1 MSRVTLNDFFGVSV
15 NGFWQD
21 VRPELL
27 AALRGSGLTRLTAAQ
42 WPTIVSGII
51 DKAKDLFDID
61 VAAIIVPAWSKYREL
76 RQYADPKK
84 HPPEECNLVPLAKH
98 TLAVTYHPYL
108 EVLFNGAPLGKLV
121 FDVTLALELEGFVL
135 TIQDGRIMKV
145 HTGTCE
151 GKGRIEFKD
160 CVLVE
165 KSLTKITLPGTF
177 DLGQGMSLRRSDDK
191 GAQETEVLSGS
202 SNSKAEIS
210 GREIA
215 PEEAVEKFSFPS
227 RPIDGENRLA
237 EAYLQGLL

>member
-1 MSRVTLNDFFGVSV
+1 MSRVTLDDFFGVSV
-15 NGFWQD
+15 NGFWKD

-27 AALRGSGLTRLTAAQ
+27 SALKESGLAQLTAAQ

-61 VAAIIVPAWSKYREL
+61 VASIIVPAWSKYREL

-84 HPPEECNLVPLAKH
+84 YPPGSCNLVPLARH

-108 EVLFNGAPLGKLV
+108 EVLFNGTPLGKLV

-145 HTGTCE
+145 HTGTCQ
-151 GKGRIEFKD
+151 GKGRIEFKE

-165 KSLTKITLPGTF
+165 KSLTKITLPGAF
-177 DLGQGMSLRRSDDK
+177 DLGQGMSLGRSDDK
-191 GAQETEVLSGS
+191 DTQETHVLSRS
-202 SNSKAEIS
+202 NNSKAEVN
-210 GREIA
+210 GRGIA
-215 PEEAVEKFSFPS
+215 AEDAVEKFSFPA

-237 EAYLQGLL
+237 EAYLEGLL